1 MSASIVTALAEW
13 SSLPVEGV
21 KAYVGKDISSTGLL
35 AIRQAIHLFATA
47 NKIRH
52 EDAESV
58 LQARLGELR
67 MVERKEREHAHDVG
81 GDADAR
87 EHVLR
92 LRCLARR
99 EAQATAARVAAVRK
113 LGLDADRRA
122 REEARAVIA
131 AAEAEVARKA
141 AVVARKAAEEAR
153 NVAAAAAVEFARTEQ
168 HAATIRM
175 AKGFLQTQWSH
186 PTVRPI
192 CHNFQEADPELFVVY
207 VENMAAPA
215 GVVHLGESNR
225 HLRVHRATSVGIS
238 DAFECPQ
245 STASWYIPPR
255 DTIPVP
261 AAWASHYDLGMIPFL
276 PVCPTCAKATEMH
289 RRAFGGGHY
298 QGGQVECSGHYKW
311 EATTDQH
318 FRWEKM
324 PPRPTFPGQM
334 HFGSPWPEGRWVL
347 WNPRDPD
354 GSRAAAAAKE
364 AKAVSIRKQIAE
376 LEGALSSC
384 YC

>member
-1 MSASIVTALAEW
+1 VYAERSRVAGSRDIRRSLQTYKNQMSASIVTALAEW

-21 KAYVGKDISSTGLL
+21 KAYVGKDRSSTGLL
-35 AIRQAIHLFATA
+35 AAHHALRQFATDKCVPLDVA
-47 NKIRH
+47 
-52 EDAESV
+52 DAV

-67 MVERKEREHAHDVG
+67 MVERKERE
-81 GDADAR
+81 
-87 EHVLR
+87 
-92 LRCLARR
+92 
-99 EAQATAARVAAVRK
+99 VAEKALK
-113 LGLDADRRA
+113 
-122 REEARAVIA
+122 EARAAAALIA
-131 AAEAEVARKA
+131 AAE

-153 NVAAAAAVEFARTEQ
+153 KIAAAAAVEFARTEQ
-168 HAATIRM
+168 HTATIRM
-175 AKGFLQTQWSH
+175 AKGFLQAQSSH